1 MNFLVD
7 LAKDADKNGDYFPI
21 WGTEKGMEALTL
33 ALTNDPSTLDY
44 GLNQLN

>member
-1 MNFLVD
+1 VNYLVN
-7 LAKDADKNGDYFPI
+7 LAKESNNKGDYFPI

-44 GLNQLN
+44 GLDQLN